1 MYSDKTG
8 DFIRECYRGKNILVT
23 GGAGAIGS
31 NLVSALA
38 SMEVNKVIILDD
50 LSSSAEW
57 LVPTGPNIEFV
68 KGDILNEQDL
78 RRVFFHRPS
87 IVFHLAALFA
97 NQNSV
102 DHPETDLLVN
112 GMGTLRVLQ
121 SSVIAG
127 VERVVYASSSS
138 AVYAG
143 LPMPLVEDSI
153 SLRADTPYQATKML
167 GELYCTFFQSYYGLS
182 TVRARFFNSYGP
194 GELPGKYR
202 NVIPNFIFLALQGK
216 PLPVMGTGEDT
227 RDWTYIDDIVDGLLR
242 MGCIERASGEV
253 FNLGTGTETQV
264 IEVAKLVNEL
274 TENQAGIEFVQKRLW
289 DRTTR
294 RVASIEKAQSLLGYA
309 PRHLLYDG
317 IATTIAWFRQHWEKL
332 VDEVG
337 E

>member
-1 MYSDKTG
+1 MLSNKTD
-8 DFIRECYRGKNILVT
+8 DFIKDYQDKNILVT
-23 GGAGAIGS
+23 GGAGAVGT

-38 SMEVNKVIILDD
+38 TTNARKVIILDN
-50 LSSSAEW
+50 LSSSTEW
-57 LVPTGPNIEFV
+57 MVPTTPNIEFV

-78 RRVFFHRPS
+78 RRVFLRNPS

-102 DHPETDLLVN
+102 DHPEMDLLVN
-112 GMGTLRVLQ
+112 GLGTLRVLQ
-121 SSVIAG
+121 YSVIAG
-127 VERVVYASSSS
+127 VTRFVYASSSS

-143 LPMPLVEDSI
+143 LSMPLIEDSV

-227 RDWTYIDDIVDGLLR
+227 RDWTYVDDIVDALLR
-242 MGCIERASGEV
+242 MGCVEQASGEA
-253 FNLGTGTETQV
+253 FNIGSGTETPV
-264 IEVAKLVNEL
+264 IKVAQLINEF
-274 TENQAGIEFVQKRLW
+274 TGNESGIKFIEKRAW

-294 RVASIEKAQSLLGYA
+294 RLASIEKAQNLLGYT
-309 PRHLLYDG
+309 PRYSLSEG
-317 IATTIAWFRQHWEKL
+317 ISATIAWFQKHWGKL
-332 VDEVG
+332 VSKVE
-337 E
+337 